1 MKRGMKTIFVGVC
14 LAALLVG
21 CGNGAISNDK
31 IKIEQYKGLEVE
43 EVKIPVSEEDIEAA
57 IQTDLLTIE
66 LNVEETTA
74 QLGHIVYVKYEGKK
88 DGVPFDGG
96 TNEYARILLGES
108 EPFAGMANAIVGH
121 AVEETFD
128 AELTLP
134 EDFGVEELN
143 GQKVVFTITIQE
155 LKKPYGSDEL
165 TEEALPYLSET
176 AKTIEEY
183 KAQVKKGLEESNAE
197 SEKQL
202 LEAALWEALIE
213 KCTVKE
219 YPKDRLEEETE
230 LLKNQYNMEAMMIGM
245 GLDEYLKATNKNVE
259 ATAKAKICQE
269 YAVELIGEKE
279 KITISDELYKEKL
292 NEYALRDGYGD
303 SKQYE
308 EHCGKENIRRV
319 IIQEKVVE
327 IMMET
332 CVQVAPKK
340 AEK

>member
-1 MKRGMKTIFVGVC
+1 M
-14 LAALLVG
+14 
-21 CGNGAISNDK
+21 
-31 IKIEQYKGLEVE
+31 
-43 EVKIPVSEEDIEAA
+43 
-57 IQTDLLTIE
+57 
-66 LNVEETTA
+66 
-74 QLGHIVYVKYEGKK
+74 
-88 DGVPFDGG
+88 
-96 TNEYARILLGES
+96 
-108 EPFAGMANAIVGH
+108 
-121 AVEETFD
+121 
-128 AELTLP
+128 
-134 EDFGVEELN
+134 
-143 GQKVVFTITIQE
+143 
-155 LKKPYGSDEL
+155 
-165 TEEALPYLSET
+165 PYLSET

-219 YPKDRLEEETE
+219 YPKDRLKEEKD
-230 LLKNQYNMEAMMIGM
+230 LLNNQYKMEAMMIGM

-279 KITISDELYKEKL
+279 KITVSDKLYKEKL

-303 SKQYE
+303 AKQYE

-327 IMMET
+327 LMMDT

>member
-1 MKRGMKTIFVGVC
+1 MKRGMRTILIGIC
-14 LAALLVG
+14 LAVLLAG

-57 IQTDLLTIE
+57 IQTDLLTLE
-66 LNVEETTA
+66 MDVEETVA
-74 QLGHIVYVKYEGKK
+74 QMGHIVYIRYEGKK
-88 DGVPFDGG
+88 DGVPFEGG
-96 TNEYARILLGES
+96 TQEYARMVLGES
-108 EPFAGMANAIVGH
+108 EPFAGMANGIVGH
-121 AVEETFD
+121 AVGETFD
-128 AELTLP
+128 VELTLP
-134 EDFGVEELN
+134 EDYGVQELN
-143 GQKVVFTITIQE
+143 GQKVVFTITLQE
-155 LKKPYGSDEL
+155 MKKPYGLEEL
-165 TEEALPYLSET
+165 TEEVLPYLSET

-202 LEAALWEALIE
+202 LEAALWKALVA
-213 KCTVKE
+213 KCTVKK
-219 YPKDRLEEETE
+219 YPEKRLKEEKD
-230 LLKNQYNMEAMMIGM
+230 LLSNQYKMEAMMIGM

-279 KITISDELYKEKL
+279 KITVSDKLYKEKL

-303 SKQYE
+303 AKQYE

-327 IMMET
+327 LMMDT
-332 CVQVAPKK
+332 CVQVEPKK